1 MSLENDV
8 YEEHSHDDT
17 IKNKYLTF
25 IIEDE
30 IFGIDIA
37 HVMEIIPVPA
47 ITWMPE
53 NPEAIK
59 GIINL
64 RGSIIPVIDVRL
76 RFEKE
81 EKEYDE
87 LIPVIDVR
95 LRFEKEEKEYD
106 ELTCIIVIEY
116 EDNHIGMIV
125 DTVNEVLYIPKNLTS
140 HPPNAKLKYQNKFIK
155 AIGKVDGKVQLLL
168 DLDKFLYS

>member
-1 MSLENDV
+1 MSLEHE

-25 IIEDE
+25 VIEDE

-37 HVMEIIPVPA
+37 HVIEIIPVPS

-81 EKEYDE
+81 E
-87 LIPVIDVR
+87 R
-95 LRFEKEEKEYD
+95 EYD

-125 DTVNEVLYIPKNLTS
+125 DTVNEVLYIPKRLTS

-155 AIGKVDGKVQLLL
+155 AIGKVDGDVQLLL

>member
-1 MSLENDV
+1 MSLEHDT
-8 YEEHSHDDT
+8 YEENSIDDT

-25 IIEDE
+25 VIEDE

-81 EKEYDE
+81 EK
-87 LIPVIDVR
+87 V
-95 LRFEKEEKEYD
+95 YD

-116 EDNHIGMIV
+116 EGSHIGMIV
-125 DTVNEVLYIPKNLTS
+125 DTVNEVLYIPKKFKS

-155 AIGKVDGKVQLLL
+155 SIGKVDGKVQLLL

>member
-1 MSLENDV
+1 MSLENNA
-8 YEEHSHDDT
+8 YEEHSQSDT

-37 HVMEIIPVPA
+37 HVMEIIPVPV
-47 ITWMPE
+47 ITWVPE

-81 EKEYDE
+81 E
-87 LIPVIDVR
+87 R
-95 LRFEKEEKEYD
+95 AYD
-106 ELTCIIVIEY
+106 ELTCIIIIEY
-116 EDNHIGMIV
+116 EDNHI
-125 DTVNEVLYIPKNLTS
+125 
-140 HPPNAKLKYQNKFIK
+140 
-155 AIGKVDGKVQLLL
+155 
-168 DLDKFLYS
+168 

>member
-1 MSLENDV
+1 MSEQQHDIFDENTP
-8 YEEHSHDDT
+8 EDT
-17 IKNKYLTF
+17 VKNKYLTF
-25 IIEDE
+25 VIDNE

-37 HVMEIIPVPA
+37 HVIEIIPVPA
-47 ITWMPE
+47 ITWIPE
-53 NPEAIK
+53 NPESIK

-64 RGSIIPVIDVRL
+64 RGSIIPVIDVRI

-81 EKEYDE
+81 E
-87 LIPVIDVR
+87 R
-95 LRFEKEEKEYD
+95 AYD

-125 DTVNEVLYIPKNLTS
+125 DTINEVLYIPKSFTS

-155 AIGKVDGKVQLLL
+155 AIGKVGGNVQLLL

>member
-1 MSLENDV
+1 MSEQQHDIFD
-8 YEEHSHDDT
+8 EHTSEDT
-17 IKNKYLTF
+17 VKNKYLTF
-25 IIEDE
+25 VIDDE

-37 HVMEIIPVPA
+37 HVIEIIPVPA
-47 ITWMPE
+47 ITWIPE

-64 RGSIIPVIDVRL
+64 RGSIIPVIDVRI

-81 EKEYDE
+81 E
-87 LIPVIDVR
+87 R
-95 LRFEKEEKEYD
+95 AYD

-125 DTVNEVLYIPKNLTS
+125 DTISEVLYIPKGLTS

-155 AIGKVDGKVQLLL
+155 AIGKVGGDVQLLL

>member
-1 MSLENDV
+1 MSEQHDIFN
-8 YEEHSHDDT
+8 EHEPEDT
-17 IKNKYLTF
+17 VKNKYLTF
-25 IIEDE
+25 VIDNE

-37 HVMEIIPVPA
+37 HVIEIIPVPA
-47 ITWMPE
+47 ITWIPE
-53 NPEAIK
+53 NPESIK

-81 EKEYDE
+81 E
-87 LIPVIDVR
+87 R
-95 LRFEKEEKEYD
+95 AYD

-125 DTVNEVLYIPKNLTS
+125 DTINEVLYIPKALTS

-155 AIGKVDGKVQLLL
+155 AIGKVGGNVQLLL